1 MSGPDIDFN
10 KLASDAGEYAT
21 DELANAAEGLAAL
34 LDTLPEPQA
43 TVIRKYPVL
52 AVGLALLAH
61 LDARAEEQRIMREVK
76 LAILNRIA
84 DSVEVAVD
92 GVMQLIVGE
101 LKERWLISHQN
112 HTEAELKAAM
122 SYYDS
127 MAVRGSGLKHD
138 DK

>member
-1 MSGPDIDFN
+1 MSAPEIDYN
-10 KLASDAGEYAT
+10 KLRENGLEYAV
-21 DELANAAEGLAAL
+21 DQLRYAAEALAREL
-34 LDTLPEPQA
+34 SLRESPEE
-43 TVIRKYPVL
+43 VIRKLPTPVM
-52 AVGLALLAH
+52 ATALLAH
-61 LDARAEEQRIMREVK
+61 LDERAEERRILKVAELEK
-76 LAILNRIA
+76 LQEISDSLVIL
-84 DSVEVAVD
+84 SG